1 MGKPDDIDYFRPPRS
16 EEESTLMG
24 IKGEFRRNMVAQAIA
39 DDGIESIPDI
49 WRAPGLDERF
59 KGFLQSQH
67 PQNRGG
73 EDLED
78 VLDGEVEIA
87 RVILLD
93 AVHGEVTSLRARPAT
108 AGVGAKIL
116 LRMVDEYQTEIEL
129 PSEQADAVLS
139 TGEVVAMFRD
149 SEPSVAGTG
158 CQLGFQSFFYPD
170 LDEAAAEA
178 GLK

>member
-1 MGKPDDIDYFRPPRS
+1 
-16 EEESTLMG
+16 MG
-24 IKGEFRRNMVAQAIA
+24 IKGEFRRDMVAQAIA

-59 KGFLQSQH
+59 KGLLQSQH

-78 VLDGEVEIA
+78 LLDGEVEIA

-93 AVHGEVTSLRARPAT
+93 AVHREVTSLRARPAP
-108 AGVGAKIL
+108 AGDTAKIL

-129 PSEQADAVLS
+129 PRTEIEAALS
-139 TGEVVAMFRD
+139 TGEILAMFRD
-149 SEPSVAGTG
+149 SEPSTTETG

-170 LDEAAAEA
+170 LDAAAAEA
-178 GLK
+178 EMKSP